1 MTDELAP
8 PGDPVPDDGYRWWY
22 LDGTSD
28 DGRHAVT
35 AIVFIGSVFSPWYAL
50 ARRRRATPA
59 LAHCA
64 VNVALYGP
72 AARWCMTERGAS
84 AVRADA
90 SSLAIGPTRL
100 DIGEARWRLDVDER
114 SAPYGR
120 ALRGTIEV
128 DAGREP
134 QVPSA
139 ALDAGGLHHWQPIRP
154 QTRIRVSMRDPALSW
169 EGSAYVDTNRGA
181 VPLERTFTTW
191 HWSRAHAP
199 DGSTLVRYDVLERSG
214 ASGSRTLSIGADGAL
229 GEGPAGAAHDLGPT
243 RWFRMPRPTR
253 LRDGARVEALRT
265 FEDAPFYSRSHF
277 LERAN
282 GTTHSVVHESLD
294 MTRFTNPLVQCLLPV
309 RTPRRFGA
317 GAAPRAPG
325 SPASP

>member
-1 MTDELAP
+1 MSSRRPAT
-8 PGDPVPDDGYRWWY
+8 PVPDDGYRWWY

-28 DGRHAVT
+28 DRRHAVT

-191 HWSRAHAP
+191 HWSRAHAAP
-199 DGSTLVRYDVLERSG
+199 DGSTLVRYDVLERERGERLAHAVDRCRRRARGGPRGGG
-214 ASGSRTLSIGADGAL
+214 ARPRSDPLVPHAGVRRACATVPGSR
-229 GEGPAGAAHDLGPT
+229 
-243 RWFRMPRPTR
+243 RC
-253 LRDGARVEALRT
+253 
-265 FEDAPFYSRSHF
+265 APS
-277 LERAN
+277 
-282 GTTHSVVHESLD
+282 
-294 MTRFTNPLVQCLLPV
+294 
-309 RTPRRFGA
+309 RTPRST
-317 GAAPRAPG
+317 RART
-325 SPASP
+325 SSSARTARRTRSSTRVST